1 MSQIEYREIV
11 INPRV
16 INHLGKD
23 LITTS
28 DVAVTELIKNSLD
41 AKASDIRLHIYND
54 FVQAQNSNAFI
65 FGLPEELYNF
75 LKEKVKVTP
84 IFVIE
89 DNGKGMNENQLN
101 KGFLEVGTDIKLK
114 EEDALLG
121 EKGIGRL
128 ATQRLGTCLL
138 IETASLDEPF
148 ATLTFIDWKKIG
160 YIPVTNECYKKHG
173 KECNRT
179 APRHLDELY
188 IRCCKTKSQHYG

>member
-54 FVQAQNSNAFI
+54 FVQAQKSNAFI

-75 LKEKVKVTP
+75 LDMCYLFSAALKLWASGGE
-84 IFVIE
+84 F
-89 DNGKGMNENQLN
+89 NE
-101 KGFLEVGTDIKLK
+101 GAIKL
-114 EEDALLG
+114 
-121 EKGIGRL
+121 
-128 ATQRLGTCLL
+128 
-138 IETASLDEPF
+138 
-148 ATLTFIDWKKIG
+148 
-160 YIPVTNECYKKHG
+160 
-173 KECNRT
+173 
-179 APRHLDELY
+179 
-188 IRCCKTKSQHYG
+188 